1 MGFQKGQT
9 GNAGGRVDPRK
20 ARAREAIAR
29 IVEDSSDKIAGWIEA
44 IERDEGPGAALRA
57 FTALAEYAIPKLART
72 ELVGELDVHRLSDEE
87 LDAQVVRAA
96 AALGY
101 VKADTGKVQ

>member
-29 IVEDSSDKIAGWIEA
+29 IVEDSADKIGGWIEA
-44 IERDEGPGAALRA
+44 IESDEGPGAALRA

-72 ELVGELDVHRLSDEE
+72 EMVGEVDVRRLTDDELE
-87 LDAQVVRAA
+87 AHLVKAA

-101 VKADTGKVQ
+101 VKVETGNAQ